1 MTWLL
6 DNKPLERAPQD
17 SQGFVY
23 SITNLAYNRRYIGKK
38 NFWSTRSLPPLKG
51 RKRKRR
57 VTVETD
63 WQSYWGSNAQLLR
76 DVHTLGVDAFRRDI
90 LYVCRTKSDMSYI
103 ETRTQFQLNV
113 LASDEYYNEFIGCR
127 INGKNLS
134 IL

>member
-6 DNKPLERAPQD
+6 DNKPLQQAPQD

-23 SITNLAYNRRYIGKK
+23 CITNLAFNRRYIGKK

-57 VTVETD
+57 VTIETD

-103 ETRTQFQLNV
+103 ETRTQFQLGV
-113 LASDEYYNEFIGCR
+113 LHSDEYYNEFIGCR